1 MASLLRPMASR
12 LSKGIIMTEQQ
23 RKPVVF
29 IAGPMTGY
37 QDYNR
42 AEFDAEASVLSDRGF
57 TVLNPAIL
65 PDGLEHQQYLAI
77 TLAMLE
83 QADSVFLLDG
93 WEKSRGAMQG
103 FQRGRELGLVF
114 MFQSWETATLA
125 IMHNRYSPREVTSE

>member
-1 MASLLRPMASR
+1 
-12 LSKGIIMTEQQ
+12 MTEQQ

-29 IAGPMTGY
+29 IAGPMSGH

-42 AEFDAEASVLSDRGF
+42 AEFDAEASVLSDQGF

-93 WEKSRGAMQG
+93 WEKAGAQCRNFSG
-103 FQRGRELGLVF
+103 AV
-114 MFQSWETATLA
+114 S
-125 IMHNRYSPREVTSE
+125 

>member
-1 MASLLRPMASR
+1 
-12 LSKGIIMTEQQ
+12 MTEQQ

-83 QADSVFLLDG
+83 QGELLEGKVRPDRPAAG
-93 WEKSRGAMQG
+93 ALDLTEIQRSR
-103 FQRGRELGLVF
+103 FTF
-114 MFQSWETATLA
+114 C
-125 IMHNRYSPREVTSE
+125 

>member
-1 MASLLRPMASR
+1 
-12 LSKGIIMTEQQ
+12 MTEQQ

-42 AEFDAEASVLSDRGF
+42 AEFDAEASVLADRGF

-65 PDGLEHQQYLAI
+65 PNGLEHQQYLAI

-93 WEKSRGAMQG
+93 WEKSQGAMQE
-103 FQRGRELGLVF
+103 FLRARELGLVF

-125 IMHNRYSPREVTSE
+125 ILHNRYSPQEVTSE